1 MSLAGKLSIEIG
13 VHGSAAKWFN
23 LLATQLHHV
32 QNLTDQVHETKLHH
46 GEDWHHNES
55 IKQWTSTID
64 GKATKY
70 HESIE
75 STDEDNKTITYKI
88 FGEDLEHKFKVFKLI
103 FQAIHKDEGG
113 VVIKWIIEYET
124 KSEEFDP
131 PFGFL
136 EFVYKGSREVDANLI
151 KA

>member
-1 MSLAGKLSIEIG
+1 MSLTGKLIIEIG
-13 VHGSAAKWFN
+13 VHATAAKWFN

-32 QNLTDQVHETKLHH
+32 QNLTDAVLEIKA
-46 GEDWHHNES
+46 WHHNES
-55 IKQWTSTID
+55 INQWTSTID

-70 HESIE
+70 LESVE
-75 STDEDNKTITYKI
+75 SADEDNKTITYKI
-88 FGEDLEHKFKVFKLI
+88 FGEDFEHKFKVFKLI
-103 FQAIHKDEGG
+103 FQAIDKDEGG
-113 VVIKWIIEYET
+113 GVIKWIIEYET

-136 EFVYKGSREVDANLI
+136 EFVYKGSRDVDANLI

>member
-13 VHGSAAKWFN
+13 VHATAAKWFN
-23 LLATQLHHV
+23 LLATHLHHV
-32 QNLTDQVHETKLHH
+32 QNLTDAVLEIKH
-46 GEDWHHNES
+46 WHHNQS
-55 IKQWTSTID
+55 INQWTSIIAD

-70 HESIE
+70 LESIE
-75 STDEDNKTITYKI
+75 SADEDNKTITFKI
-88 FGEDLEHKFKVFKLI
+88 FGEDFEHKFKVFKVI
-103 FQAIHKDEGG
+103 FQAIDKDEGG
-113 VVIKWIIEYET
+113 GVIKWIIEYET

-136 EFVYKGSREVDANLI
+136 QFVYKGSRDIDANLI